1 MSKQN
6 KKGQPA
12 KKQASQGKII
22 LHGETVV
29 FSGKSFI
36 KRDSLEGK
44 LVEVAGKVV
53 GMVVEDNEKTLL
65 IRQADDRGSE
75 IRLLE
80 KAMYFDKALITN
92 AYWIKFHDTKLP
104 IHSLEARGDIRDF
117 FDL

>member
-36 KRDSLEGK
+36 KRDSLEDK